1 MAVKCGD
8 IVKFMEEYAPPKLAE
23 DWDNV
28 GLMIG
33 NREDEIKK
41 VMVCLD
47 VTPEVIQA
55 AEENN
60 VNMIVSH
67 HPFIFKGLKRIN
79 TDDLKGRMIIDL
91 IRKGINVYSAHTN
104 LDVTNGGVNEQL
116 ARALG
121 LKNLKILK
129 SYKSERL
136 LKLAVFVPKDS
147 VDAVREA
154 LGNAGAGW
162 IGNYSDCTF
171 STEGIGT
178 FKPLEGTNPYIG
190 TKGNLEKVEE
200 YRIETVVSES
210 ILDKVVSSMISVHPY
225 EEVAYD
231 IYPLELSG
239 KEYGFGFVGETDEAV
254 GVNEFAETVKSSLDV
269 QKVRVIGDINK
280 KVKKIAV
287 FCGSFSNEI
296 IGMVKSKADVLV
308 TGDVKYHDA
317 LDMMQMDM
325 CVIDAGHFNTEKVV
339 LPALVDILKEK
350 FKDLEVLSNDVEKD
364 PFKYI

>member
-8 IVKFMEEYAPPKLAE
+8 IIKFMEEYAPPKLAE

-33 NREDEIKK
+33 NRNDEIKK
-41 VMVCLD
+41 IMVCLD

-55 AEENN
+55 AEANN

-116 ARALG
+116 ARTLG
-121 LKNLKILK
+121 LKNLQILK

-136 LKLAVFVPKDS
+136 FKLAVFVPKDS

-154 LGNAGAGW
+154 LGKAGAGW

-178 FKPLEGTNPYIG
+178 FRPLEGTNPYIG

-200 YRIETVVSES
+200 FRIETVVSES

-239 KEYGFGFVGETDEAV
+239 KEYGFGFVGETDEVV
-254 GVNEFAETVKSSLDV
+254 GVNEFAETVKSRLDV
-269 QKVRVIGDINK
+269 QKVRVIGDIDK
-280 KVKKIAV
+280 KVKRVAV

-296 IGMVKSKADVLV
+296 MGAVKSKADVLI

-317 LDMMQMDM
+317 LDMMQMGM

-339 LPALVDILKEK
+339 LPALAGILKEK
-350 FKDLEVLSNDVEKD
+350 FKDLEVLCNNVEKD

>member
-8 IVKFMEEYAPPKLAE
+8 IVRFMEEFAPPKLAE

-33 NREDEIKK
+33 NREDEVNK

-47 VTPEVIQA
+47 VTPEVVEA
-55 AEENN
+55 AEANG

-79 TDDLKGRMIIDL
+79 SDDLKGRMIIDL
-91 IRKGINVYSAHTN
+91 IKKGINVYSAHTN
-104 LDVTNGGVNEQL
+104 LDVTKGGVNEQL
-116 ARALG
+116 SRALG
-121 LKNLKILK
+121 LKNLKNLK
-129 SYKSERL
+129 KYKSERL
-136 LKLAVFVPKDS
+136 LKLVVFVPKDS
-147 VDAVREA
+147 VDTVRDA
-154 LGNAGAGW
+154 LGKAGAGW

-190 TKGNLEKVEE
+190 SQGNLEKVEE
-200 YRIETVVSES
+200 YRVETVVPES
-210 ILDKVVSSMISVHPY
+210 IIDKVVSAMKSVHPY

-239 KEYGFGFVGETDEAV
+239 KEYGLGYVGEVEEAV
-254 GVNEFAETVKSSLDV
+254 SLDEFIELV
-269 QKVRVIGDINK
+269 KNRLNTPRVRVIGDVDK
-280 KVKKIAV
+280 KVKKVAV
-287 FCGSFSNEI
+287 FCGSFGNEI
-296 IGMVKSKADVLV
+296 IGMVRAKADVLV

-317 LDMMQMDM
+317 LDMAQMGM
-325 CVIDAGHFNTEKVV
+325 CVIDAGHFNTEKIV
-339 LPALVDILKEK
+339 LPTLVEVLKDK
-350 FKDLEVLSNDVEKD
+350 FKDLEVLCNNVERD